1 MEYSSLYPWIYLF
14 LLILSNI
21 WIIESKKFVVTDF
34 GATPDGKTDSTE
46 GFASAWEK
54 ACGIDGGMVSVPIG
68 TFLVKSG
75 NFNGPCNGETLFHID
90 GIVKASDAPTLNSQ
104 DYWITFFEVD
114 GLTVSGNGVF
124 DGNGAASW
132 SRCHGISKC
141 QSLPPTTL
149 KINYVKNALIQ
160 QINLINS
167 KMFHLIIHESDNVTV
182 NNVHISAPEDSPNT
196 DGIHIGDA
204 NRTTITN
211 SYISTGDDCVSI
223 GEGSNNVNISGVSCG
238 PGHGISIGSLGKYEE
253 EAGVSQITV
262 RNCTFNGTQNGLRI
276 KTWAPSSCSS
286 VVSGVTFADIVI
298 ENVDN
303 PIIIDQ
309 YYCPHGSCSRE
320 GESSVEIKGVKFVNI
335 KGTSASDTS
344 VSVKCSKRYPCQD
357 IEFFGLDLTYQGQ
370 PTTALCANADQK
382 FGGSDQTP
390 SRCS

>member
-14 LLILSNI
+14 LIILSNI
-21 WIIESKKFVVTDF
+21 WNVESKKFVVTDF
-34 GATPDGKTDSTE
+34 GAVPDGKTDSTE

-90 GIVKASDAPTLNSQ
+90 GIVKASNDPTLNSQ

-124 DGNGAASW
+124 DGNGAAS
-132 SRCHGISKC
+132 C
-141 QSLPPTTL
+141 
-149 KINYVKNALIQ
+149 
-160 QINLINS
+160 

-182 NNVHISAPEDSPNT
+182 DNVHISAPEDSPNT

-204 NRTTITN
+204 NHTTITN
-211 SYISTGDDCVSI
+211 SYISTGDDCISI

-309 YYCPHGSCSRE
+309 YYCPR
-320 GESSVEIKGVKFVNI
+320 VV
-335 KGTSASDTS
+335 
-344 VSVKCSKRYPCQD
+344 
-357 IEFFGLDLTYQGQ
+357 
-370 PTTALCANADQK
+370 
-382 FGGSDQTP
+382 
-390 SRCS
+390 